1 MTMLLGE
8 SFQFYKSQFFG
19 DLLGVLTAIWYG
31 FYILTISQLRKDL
44 NSSTIMFFSGCV
56 SSIIL
61 LLVAIFFEQSLVP
74 KSFHAIAIL
83 FLLGFVCQF
92 IGQSFIAYSLAFLS
106 ASLSSLSL
114 LIQPIAATL
123 LAYFFFQ
130 EKLTLIQFFGS
141 ALILIGIYI
150 AKTKYEN

>member
-1 MTMLLGE
+1 
-8 SFQFYKSQFFG
+8 
-19 DLLGVLTAIWYG
+19 
-31 FYILTISQLRKDL
+31 
-44 NSSTIMFFSGCV
+44 MFFSGCV
-56 SSIIL
+56 SAIIL

-74 KSFHAIAIL
+74 KSFYAIAIL

-123 LAYFFFQ
+123 LAYFFPR
-130 EKLTLIQFFGS
+130 KINIDPIFGS
-141 ALILIGIYI
+141 TLILIGIYI

>member
-1 MTMLLGE
+1 
-8 SFQFYKSQFFG
+8 
-19 DLLGVLTAIWYG
+19 
-31 FYILTISQLRKDL
+31 
-44 NSSTIMFFSGCV
+44 
-56 SSIIL
+56 
-61 LLVAIFFEQSLVP
+61 VP
-74 KSFHAIAIL
+74 KSFYAITIL

-123 LAYFFFQ
+123 LAYLFFQ

-141 ALILIGIYI
+141 TLILIGIYI